1 MPRCYICRKGN
12 MTNLQVS
19 HAKNRSKKIRKPNL
33 QSFKIK
39 IGNLTKKVKMCTECL
54 RRTKKEQTAQVP
66 SKTSAKK
73 EEKS

>member
-19 HAKNRSKKIRKPNL
+19 HAKNRTKKVRKPNL
-33 QSFKIK
+33 HSYKIK

-54 RRTKKEQTAQVP
+54 RKAKKEQVAQVAP
-66 SKTSAKK
+66 KTSTKK
-73 EEKS
+73 EEKK